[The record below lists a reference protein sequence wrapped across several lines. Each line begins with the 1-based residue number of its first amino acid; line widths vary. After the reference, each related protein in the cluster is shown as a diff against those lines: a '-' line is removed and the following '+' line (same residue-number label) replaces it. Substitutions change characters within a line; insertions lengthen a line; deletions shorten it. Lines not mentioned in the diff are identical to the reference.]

1 MVDENGGGKNE
12 IKERNYKKK
21 EISDIKRENEME
33 GRKGVRVDNECAG
46 DREPTLG
53 HHCRRKNRQT
63 YRIINT
69 IIGKS
74 NLYRTN
80 FAF

>member
-1 MVDENGGGKNE
+1 
-12 IKERNYKKK
+12 
-21 EISDIKRENEME
+21 ME
-33 GRKGVRVDNECAG
+33 GRKGGRVDNECAG

-53 HHCRRKNRQT
+53 HHYRRKNRQT
-63 YRIINT
+63 NRIINT

-80 FAF
+80 FAFQDYV